1 MKGSAGT
8 RSEAIDAPLR
18 GVGFLIAGISIFS
31 FQDVAIKW
39 LSGDYTVHEIMV
51 VRSIVAMPAIVAI
64 AWFSDGLRALIP
76 QRVWVHVVR
85 SIATFLAYT
94 LYYLGLAALP
104 LADAATLYYSAP
116 LFITL
121 LAIPFLSEHVG
132 WRRGLAIVVGF
143 AGVFVILRP
152 GEDIVNLA
160 AVLVLASSLSYA
172 VSAIIT
178 RRAGMT
184 ETGVAMA
191 FSGNL
196 FNLIASAAV
205 GLTLG
210 GGQWDDGGHASMS
223 FLLRTWT
230 MPGWGD
236 LGLMGLCGIIFGGGY
251 YCLTQAYRVGRAST
265 VAPFEY
271 TALPWSILWGW
282 VAWNQLPDLTTW
294 LGLVLVV
301 GSGLYVLQRE
311 KAVGQ
316 KIVAGK
322 AIRPRL

>member
-1 MKGSAGT
+1 MKGSAASFLT
-8 RSEAIDAPLR
+8 AADRPLR

-39 LSGDYTVHEIMV
+39 LSGAYTVHEIML
-51 VRSIVAMPAIVAI
+51 VRSIVAAPAIVTI
-64 AWFSDGLRALIP
+64 AWFSEGLRALIP
-76 QRVWVHVVR
+76 QRIWAHVIR
-85 SIATFLAYT
+85 SCATFLAYT

-104 LADAATLYYSAP
+104 LADAVTLYYSAP

-121 LAIPFLSEHVG
+121 LAIPLLSEHVG
-132 WRRGLAIVVGF
+132 WRRGLAIIVGF
-143 AGVFVILRP
+143 AGVLVILRP

-160 AVLVLASSLSYA
+160 ALLVLGSSLAYA
-172 VSAIIT
+172 FSAIIT
-178 RRAGMT
+178 RRLGVT
-184 ETGVAMA
+184 ETGVALA

-196 FNLIASAAV
+196 FNLVAAAVV

-210 GGQWDDGGHASMS
+210 SGVWDNGSHASMS
-223 FLLRTWT
+223 FLLRAWT

-236 LGLMGLCGIIFGGGY
+236 LGLMALCGIIFGVGY

-271 TALPWSILWGW
+271 TALPWSVIWGW
-282 VAWNQLPDLTTW
+282 IAWEQLPDPTT
-294 LGLVLVV
+294 LAGLVLIV
-301 GSGLYVLQRE
+301 GSGLYVLRRE